1 MEGTNLDSLSNSS
14 PAPSIHPHIPHLT
27 HFTTSSHTHLFIT
40 TPSLTPLHFQPHL
53 IITYLSLH
61 NYTIY
66 PTQLHDYTHTYSLYS
81 LSTHTCPYT
90 TTQSLTQQHNYT
102 HTYPYIFLGAP
113 RSEDFKNKNKNLH
126 INKFLTETNLK
137 TVKYSPTTD
146 KFSHITPHLAT
157 HAPCI
162 PGFTLPGCGCRP
174 PSGHVTSLSHHSIC

>member
-40 TPSLTPLHFQPHL
+40 TPSLTPQHFQPHL

-90 TTQSLTQQHNYT
+90 ITQSILHNNTIIHIHILTY
-102 HTYPYIFLGAP
+102 FLGRQGQKTSKTKIFISTNP
-113 RSEDFKNKNKNLH
+113 DQNNFKNCK
-126 INKFLTETNLK
+126 
-137 TVKYSPTTD
+137 V
-146 KFSHITPHLAT
+146 FSNN
-157 HAPCI
+157 
-162 PGFTLPGCGCRP
+162 
-174 PSGHVTSLSHHSIC
+174 